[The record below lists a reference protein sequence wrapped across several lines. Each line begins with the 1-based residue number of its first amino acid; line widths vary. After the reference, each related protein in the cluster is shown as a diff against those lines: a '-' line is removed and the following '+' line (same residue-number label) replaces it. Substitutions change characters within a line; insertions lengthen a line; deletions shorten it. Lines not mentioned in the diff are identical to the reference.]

1 MKRVT
6 IKDVAERAGVS
17 YGTVSR
23 ALSDHPEISEATKR
37 RIRDLCEEMGYVP
50 NMAARGLV
58 KQSTQVIGLIV
69 PDVSNPFFSEIALE
83 IEMTA
88 RAKGYHI
95 LVCNTTRSTEWEYEA
110 AEQLLRQQIDGLIIS
125 PVTPE
130 SMTRVQELCGSLPLV
145 CMGDNH
151 NGGCTYV
158 SNDNV
163 RGGYIGGRY
172 LTQLGHRQ
180 IAFIGGRTTSN
191 TNRLRTEGFRR
202 AMAEAGCEGIVVEC
216 PPEMDDNRRY
226 NELARQFLADRPP
239 VTAIFSYS
247 DRFALGVMQA
257 AGELGLRIPED
268 LSLLGYDNI
277 AYASLPR
284 INLTSIS
291 HHKRTLGRMAVNRLI
306 ARIEGDTAEYHD
318 ILEPELI
325 IRGTCRGIRS
335 SL

>member
-6 IKDVAERAGVS
+6 IKDIAERAGVS

-23 ALSDHPEISEATKR
+23 ALSDHPEISLATKQ
-37 RIRDLCEEMGYVP
+37 RIRALCKEMGYVP

-58 KQSTQVIGLIV
+58 KQSTQIIGLIV

-88 RAKGYHI
+88 RSKGYHL
-95 LVCNTTRSTEWEYEA
+95 LVCNTTRSSEWEYEA
-110 AEQLLRQQIDGLIIS
+110 AERLLRQQVDGLIVS

-130 SMTRVQELCGSLPLV
+130 SMERLHGLCGTLPV
-145 CMGDNH
+145 VYIGDNH
-151 NGGCTYV
+151 GPGCSFVTG
-158 SNDNV
+158 DNI

-172 LTQLGHRQ
+172 LTQLGHRE
-180 IAFIGGRTTSN
+180 IAFIGGRTTSK
-191 TNRLRTEGFRR
+191 TNQYRVEGFRR
-202 AMAEAGCEGIVVEC
+202 AMAEAGSEGIIVEC
-216 PPEMDDNRRY
+216 PPEMDDTSRY
-226 NELARQFLADRPP
+226 NKLAGQFLDTKPK
-239 VTAIFSYS
+239 VTAIFAYS

-257 AGELGLRIPED
+257 AGERGLRIPED

-277 AYASLPR
+277 AYAALPR

-291 HHKRTLGRMAVNRLI
+291 HHKRTLGRKAVTRLI
-306 ARIEGDTAEYHD
+306 AKIEGDPHDYED

-325 IRGTCRGIRS
+325 IRGTCRGIRTDV
-335 SL
+335 